1 MPILPAAGS
10 TGMPQLL
17 ENMARVTRW
26 SSVAVVNHR
35 DVQPLFDVY
44 ANIQDRDLGSVARDV
59 DRVIDEIRPSLP
71 RGTTISM
78 RGIVWA
84 LFSTQTTLS
93 VESLM
98 GAIMSIGVATANC
111 ILIVSFANERHRARA
126 TAQEA
131 AFTRL
136 RPVIMT
142 AFAMIVGML
151 PMALGL
157 GEGGEQNAPF
167 VEL

>member
-1 MPILPAAGS
+1 
-10 TGMPQLL
+10 MPQLL
-17 ENMARVTRW
+17 ENMARVTRR

-111 ILIVSFANERHRARA
+111 ILIVSFANEPTVPAR
-126 TAQEA
+126 
-131 AFTRL
+131 RRRR
-136 RPVIMT
+136 RPSLVS
-142 AFAMIVGML
+142 
-151 PMALGL
+151 AL
-157 GEGGEQNAPF
+157 
-167 VEL
+167 